1 MAALGKIRSKGVLL
15 ISIIGFALFAFIAEE
30 LFRSCESHR
39 NESRQQVGEVLGEKV
54 SVQDFQ
60 KLVDEYTAVIKMT
73 QGRDNLTD
81 EELNQVKDVVWNT
94 YIQNQL
100 ISHEA
105 EKIGLTVT
113 DQEMQNILNQGT
125 NPMLLN
131 TPFVNQQTGRFDANV
146 LKKFMAEYKQAQG
159 TNPQLVEQYQ
169 SIYNYWTFIEKSL
182 RTQILAQKYQALLA
196 GCMLSNPVSAK
207 MAFKDENEESSIQLA
222 SLPYSSINDNKVQV
236 SDADLK
242 AKYEELKP
250 TFKLY
255 DEARDIKYVDF
266 QVVASAADRAALNK
280 TFAGYAQTL
289 AAAADPADVVKKSGS
304 SVNYLG
310 IAQTKAAFPS
320 DIAAKLDSMSV
331 GQTTAVIENKRDNT
345 VNIIKLWSKTQLP
358 DSVEFRAIQVGGT
371 TPEETAQRADSI
383 YKALQA
389 GADFE
394 AMAKKYGQNG
404 SKSWITSQQYQN
416 APSLDSDTKAYIESL
431 NTMGVNETKNLKMTQ
446 GNIIL
451 QVLNRKAMTTKYVAA
466 VIKKT
471 IDFSKDTY
479 SQAYNKFSQFVSE
492 SQTVE
497 ALEKNAAKYGFK
509 LQERQGVQ
517 NSEHYVAG
525 VRGTREAMKWLFD
538 AKENTISP
546 LYECGDNDHLFVMA
560 LNKINKKG
568 YMSLDDEKVKE
579 YVKQQVIRD
588 KKAEML
594 MAQVKGVNSISAAKA
609 KGAQISTVNQITFAA
624 PVFVQA
630 TMMREP
636 ALSGAVAATAKGKF
650 SAHAVKGN
658 AGVYLFQVVD
668 KKARPA
674 KYNEKEYEQRQRQ
687 KSLQSVGNFM
697 RDLYLKANVTDNRY
711 LFF

>member
-331 GQTTAVIENKRDNT
+331 GQTTAVVENKRDNT
-345 VNIIKLWSKTQLP
+345 LNIIKLLSKTQLP

-624 PVFVQA
+624 PVFVQT

>member
-266 QVVASAADRAALNK
+266 QVVASAADRATLNK

-331 GQTTAVIENKRDNT
+331 GQTTAVVENKRDNT
-345 VNIIKLWSKTQLP
+345 LNIIKLLSKTQLP

-579 YVKQQVIRD
+579 FVKQQVIRD

>member
-113 DQEMQNILNQGT
+113 DQEMQNILSQGT

-331 GQTTAVIENKRDNT
+331 GQTTAVVENKRDNT
-345 VNIIKLWSKTQLP
+345 LNIIKLLSKTQLP

>member
-331 GQTTAVIENKRDNT
+331 GQTTAVVENKRDNT
-345 VNIIKLWSKTQLP
+345 LNIIKLLSKTQLP

-431 NTMGVNETKNLKMTQ
+431 NTMGVNETQNLKMTQ

>member
-54 SVQDFQ
+54 SVQDFH

-331 GQTTAVIENKRDNT
+331 GQTTAVVENKRDNT
-345 VNIIKLWSKTQLP
+345 LNIIKLLSKTQLP

>member
-60 KLVDEYTAVIKMT
+60 KFVDEYTAVIKMT

-331 GQTTAVIENKRDNT
+331 GQTTAVVENKRDNT
-345 VNIIKLWSKTQLP
+345 LNIIKLLSKTQLP

>member
-331 GQTTAVIENKRDNT
+331 GQTTAVVENKRDNT
-345 VNIIKLWSKTQLP
+345 LNIIKLLSKTQLP

-517 NSEHYVAG
+517 NSEHYVAS

>member
-113 DQEMQNILNQGT
+113 DQEMQDILNQGT

-331 GQTTAVIENKRDNT
+331 GQTTAVVENKRDNT
-345 VNIIKLWSKTQLP
+345 LNIIKLLSKTQLP

>member
-331 GQTTAVIENKRDNT
+331 GQTTAVVENKRDNT
-345 VNIIKLWSKTQLP
+345 LNIIKLLSKTQLP

-668 KKARPA
+668 KKVRPA

>member
-331 GQTTAVIENKRDNT
+331 GQTTAVVENKRDNT
-345 VNIIKLWSKTQLP
+345 LNIIKLLSKTQLP

-394 AMAKKYGQNG
+394 ALAKKYGQNG

-630 TMMREP
+630 TMMRAP

>member
-331 GQTTAVIENKRDNT
+331 GQTTAVVENKRDNT
-345 VNIIKLWSKTQLP
+345 LNVIKLLSKTQLP

-394 AMAKKYGQNG
+394 ALAKKYGQNG

>member
-39 NESRQQVGEVLGEKV
+39 NESRLQVGEVLGEKV

-331 GQTTAVIENKRDNT
+331 GQTTAVVENKRDNT
-345 VNIIKLWSKTQLP
+345 LNIIKLLSKTQLP

>member
-236 SDADLK
+236 TDADLK

-331 GQTTAVIENKRDNT
+331 GQTTAVVENKRDNT
-345 VNIIKLWSKTQLP
+345 LNIIKLLSKTQLP

>member
-331 GQTTAVIENKRDNT
+331 GQTTAVVENKRDNT
-345 VNIIKLWSKTQLP
+345 LNIIKLLSKTQLP

-594 MAQVKGVNSISAAKA
+594 LAQVKGVNSISAAKA

>member
-331 GQTTAVIENKRDNT
+331 GQTTAVVENKRDNT
-345 VNIIKLWSKTQLP
+345 LNIIKLLSKTQLP

-674 KYNEKEYEQRQRQ
+674 KFNEKEYEQRQRQ
-687 KSLQSVGNFM
+687 KSLQSVGDFM

>member
-30 LFRSCESHR
+30 LFRSCEAHR

-331 GQTTAVIENKRDNT
+331 GQTTAVVENKRDNT
-345 VNIIKLWSKTQLP
+345 LNIIKLLSKTQLP

-609 KGAQISTVNQITFAA
+609 KGAQVSTVNQITFAA

>member
-331 GQTTAVIENKRDNT
+331 GQTTAVVENKRDNT
-345 VNIIKLWSKTQLP
+345 LNIIKLLSKTQLP

-525 VRGTREAMKWLFD
+525 VRGTHEAMKWLFD

>member
-222 SLPYSSINDNKVQV
+222 SLPYSAINDNKVQV

-331 GQTTAVIENKRDNT
+331 GQTTAVVENKRDNT
-345 VNIIKLWSKTQLP
+345 LNIIKLLSKTQLP

>member
-331 GQTTAVIENKRDNT
+331 GQTTSVVENKRDNT
-345 VNIIKLWSKTQLP
+345 LNIIKLLSKTQLP

>member
-331 GQTTAVIENKRDNT
+331 GQTSAVVENKRDNT
-345 VNIIKLWSKTQLP
+345 LNIIKLLSKTQLP

>member
-54 SVQDFQ
+54 SVQDVQ

-331 GQTTAVIENKRDNT
+331 GQTTAVVENKRDNT
-345 VNIIKLWSKTQLP
+345 LNIIKLLSKTQLP

>member
-331 GQTTAVIENKRDNT
+331 GQTTAVVENKRDNT
-345 VNIIKLWSKTQLP
+345 LNIIKLLSKTQLP

-588 KKAEML
+588 KKAEIL

>member
-331 GQTTAVIENKRDNT
+331 GQTTAVVENKRDNT
-345 VNIIKLWSKTQLP
+345 LNIIKLLSKTQLP

-711 LFF
+711 LCF